1 MNTKYI
7 SEILGN
13 WSTKNVARAKIL
25 VVDDEPGIRYVV
37 REILEEEGFYIDEA
51 GDGEEALKKLT
62 HSSYDLAIV
71 DLVMPHM
78 DGFEFL
84 EKARNIQ
91 PDLITVII
99 TAYGSQSVAI
109 RAIKEGAYDYFTKP
123 FDNDELRIVI
133 RRVLEKRRLEE
144 KVKLLEEQLLK
155 QSLQFGDLIGSSA
168 EMREVFS
175 LIRKVSKSDVTVLIY
190 GESGTGKEL
199 VARAI
204 HKESLRADK
213 PFVKV
218 NCAAIPE
225 TLLESELFG
234 YVRGAFTGAY
244 SKKTGKFEAANMG
257 TIFLD
262 EIGDMPLSI
271 QSKVLRILEQREF
284 EPLGSNETTK
294 VDVRIIAATNKDLAA
309 KVKEGTFREDL
320 FFRINVV
327 PVYLPPLR
335 QRTSDIPLLVDY
347 FINLYKKTLDK
358 NIKGV
363 TSEVMEIFK
372 QYPWPGNVRELENV
386 IQRALIMCTSDFIT
400 PDCLPAEFKTPTPF
414 SGFISAEIFNDFS
427 RPLTAKIQTFSEQL
441 EKELI
446 KRALEKTNYKRKK
459 TAELLGISRKSL
471 HNKML
476 KYKLF

>member
-1 MNTKYI
+1 M
-7 SEILGN
+7 
-13 WSTKNVARAKIL
+13 ARAKIL
-25 VVDDEPGIRYVV
+25 IVDDEPGIRYVI
-37 REILEEEGFYIDEA
+37 REVLEEDGFYIDEA
-51 GDGEEALKKLT
+51 SDGEEALKKLT

-84 EKARNIQ
+84 SKARNIQ

-99 TAYGSQSVAI
+99 TAHGSQSVAL
-109 RAIKEGAYDYFTKP
+109 RAIQEGAYDYFTKP
-123 FDNDELRIVI
+123 FDNEELRIVI

-155 QSLQFGDLIGSSA
+155 QNLQFGEIVGNSA
-168 EMREVFS
+168 EMQEVFT
-175 LIRKVSKSDVTVLIY
+175 LIRKISKSDVTVLIY

-213 PFVKV
+213 PFIKV

-244 SKKTGKFEAANMG
+244 SKKAGKFEAAHTG

-271 QSKVLRILEQREF
+271 QAKVLRILEQREF
-284 EPLGSNETTK
+284 EPLGSTETTK
-294 VDVRIIAATNKDLAA
+294 VDVRIIAATNKDLTAA
-309 KVKEGTFREDL
+309 VKEGKFREDL
-320 FFRINVV
+320 YFRINVV
-327 PVYLPPLR
+327 PIFLPPLR
-335 QRTSDIPLLVDY
+335 QRKSDIPLLVDY

-358 NIKGV
+358 NVKGL
-363 TSEVMEIFK
+363 TPEVMEIFK
-372 QYPWPGNVRELENV
+372 QYHWPGNVRELENV
-386 IQRALIMCTSDFIT
+386 IQRALIMSTSDFIT
-400 PDCLPAEFKTPTPF
+400 ADCLPAEYKAPATF
-414 SGFISAEIFNDFS
+414 SGFVSIEIFDDFS
-427 RPLTAKIQTFSEQL
+427 RPLTDKIQTVSEQL
-441 EKELI
+441 EKEII
-446 KRALEKTNYKRKK
+446 KRALEKSNYKRQKA
-459 TAELLGISRKSL
+459 AELLGISRKSL
-471 HNKML
+471 HNKMV

>member
-1 MNTKYI
+1 M
-7 SEILGN
+7 
-13 WSTKNVARAKIL
+13 ARAKIL
-25 VVDDEPGIRYVV
+25 IVDDEPGIRYVI
-37 REILEEEGFYIDEA
+37 REVLEEDGFYIDEA
-51 GDGEEALKKLT
+51 SDGEEALKKLT

-71 DLVMPHM
+71 DLVMPHI

-84 EKARNIQ
+84 SKARNIQ

-99 TAYGSQSVAI
+99 TAHGSQSVAL
-109 RAIKEGAYDYFTKP
+109 RAIQEGAYDYFTKP
-123 FDNDELRIVI
+123 FDNEELRIVI

-155 QSLQFGDLIGSSA
+155 QNLQFGEIVGNSA
-168 EMREVFS
+168 EMQEVFT
-175 LIRKVSKSDVTVLIY
+175 LIRKISKSDVTVLIY

-213 PFVKV
+213 PFIKV

-244 SKKTGKFEAANMG
+244 SKKAGKFEAAHTG

-271 QSKVLRILEQREF
+271 QAKVLRILEQREF
-284 EPLGSNETTK
+284 EPLGSTETTK
-294 VDVRIIAATNKDLAA
+294 VDVRIIAATNKDLTAA
-309 KVKEGTFREDL
+309 VKEGKFREDL
-320 FFRINVV
+320 YFRINVV
-327 PVYLPPLR
+327 PIFLPPLR
-335 QRTSDIPLLVDY
+335 QRKSDIPLLVDY

-358 NIKGV
+358 NVKGV
-363 TSEVMEIFK
+363 TPEVMEIFK
-372 QYPWPGNVRELENV
+372 KYHWPGNVRELENV
-386 IQRALIMCTSDFIT
+386 IQRALIMSTSDFIT
-400 PDCLPAEFKTPTPF
+400 ADCLPAEYKAPATF
-414 SGFISAEIFNDFS
+414 SGFVSIEIFDDFS
-427 RPLTAKIQTFSEQL
+427 RPLTDKIQTVSEQL
-441 EKELI
+441 EKEII
-446 KRALEKTNYKRKK
+446 KRALEKSNYKRQRA
-459 TAELLGISRKSL
+459 AELLGISRKSL
-471 HNKML
+471 HNKMV

>member
-1 MNTKYI
+1 M
-7 SEILGN
+7 
-13 WSTKNVARAKIL
+13 ARAKIL
-25 VVDDEPGIRYVV
+25 VIDDEPGIRYVI
-37 REILEEEGFYIDEA
+37 REVLEEEGFYIDEA
-51 GDGEEALKKLT
+51 SDGEEALKKLAN
-62 HSSYDLAIV
+62 SAYDLAIV

-84 EKARNIQ
+84 NKARDIQ

-99 TAYGSQSVAI
+99 TAHGSQSVAL
-109 RAIKEGAYDYFTKP
+109 RAIQEGAYDYFTKP
-123 FDNDELRIVI
+123 FDNEELRIVV

-155 QSLQFGDLIGSSA
+155 QNLQFGELIGNSA
-168 EMREVFS
+168 EMQEVFS
-175 LIRKVSKSDVTVLIY
+175 LIRKISKSDVTVLIY

-213 PFVKV
+213 PFIKV

-244 SKKTGKFEAANMG
+244 SKKAGKFEAAHTG

-271 QSKVLRILEQREF
+271 QAKVLRILEQREF
-284 EPLGSNETTK
+284 EPLGSTETTK

-309 KVKEGTFREDL
+309 AVKEGKFREDL
-320 FFRINVV
+320 YFRINVV
-327 PVYLPPLR
+327 PVFLPPLR
-335 QRTSDIPLLVDY
+335 QRKSDIPLLVDY
-347 FINLYKKTLDK
+347 FINMHKKTLDK
-358 NIKGV
+358 NVKGV
-363 TSEVMEIFK
+363 TPEVMELFM
-372 QYPWPGNVRELENV
+372 QYHWPGNVRELENV
-386 IQRALIMCTSDFIT
+386 IQRAIIMSTSDYIT
-400 PDCLPAEFKTPTPF
+400 ADCLPAEYKAPSAF
-414 SGFISAEIFNDFS
+414 SGFVSTEIFDDFS
-427 RPLTAKIQTFSEQL
+427 RPLADKIQTVSEQL
-441 EKELI
+441 EKEII
-446 KRALEKTNYKRKK
+446 KRALEKSNYKRQKA
-459 TAELLGISRKSL
+459 AELLGISRKSL
-471 HNKML
+471 HNKMV